1 MSRQSTAPQEQVSD
15 ETVHSQPGDSSDMI
29 NNSPD
34 KPLYISTLRFA
45 CSFAFKIHVNYE
57 FCYVCNRYGDGYTVT
72 LRIGGENP
80 NLEAVS
86 EFIKSLFPS
95 AVLKVSIALYT
106 LNCCF

>member
-1 MSRQSTAPQEQVSD
+1 M
-15 ETVHSQPGDSSDMI
+15 
-29 NNSPD
+29 
-34 KPLYISTLRFA
+34 
-45 CSFAFKIHVNYE
+45 
-57 FCYVCNRYGDGYTVT
+57 T

-106 LNCCF
+106 PELLFLRHVTHPS